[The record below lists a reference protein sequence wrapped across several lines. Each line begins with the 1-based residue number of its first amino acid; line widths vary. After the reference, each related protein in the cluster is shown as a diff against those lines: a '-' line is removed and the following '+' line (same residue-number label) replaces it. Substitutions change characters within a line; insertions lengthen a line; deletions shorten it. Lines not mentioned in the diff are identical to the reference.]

1 MTISN
6 ERLMGLRLADEQNRV
21 NKKGG
26 MPAFE
31 PRAAIDDIFSLRIFQ
46 HPCYP

>member
-31 PRAAIDDIFSLRIFQ
+31 PTAEQREIFERAAG
-46 HPCYP
+46 